1 MAENYGLLYTGSKS
15 RIAHWVIDNLP
26 RGRVLIDA
34 FAGGCAITHRA
45 LLSQKWQTIIAN
57 DINGKYP
64 QLFLD
69 AIHGR
74 YRDEKR
80 WISRQDFE
88 RLKSKDA
95 FVACCWSY
103 GNNLQYYMYSKAIEP
118 YKRALHYA
126 IVFDDFAP
134 MQELMPE
141 VAQAVRDAIHWIPNT
156 HDRRITAQNVIV
168 KTLKRLTDDNFA
180 HPIIQSNPLYQT
192 IRHTSR
198 NTPRPQSLQSLERLE
213 RLQSL
218 QSPERLERLERLQSL
233 ESLQSLE
240 RLERLQ
246 SLKSLV
252 CMERLQSLESLVFME
267 RLQSLERLERMQVTS
282 LSYDKIDI
290 PDGAVVYCDP
300 PYHACDKRLYESTA
314 KAFDHCTFYDWCV
327 SVSKT
332 NPIFISA
339 YSIEDDRFEVVAE
352 KQKTTSM
359 SWKTA
364 FNVTERLYTVKK

>member
-1 MAENYGLLYTGSKS
+1 MVENYGLPYTGSKS

-26 RGRVLIDA
+26 SGRVLIDA

-45 LLSQKWQTIIAN
+45 LLSQKWQTVIAN

-64 QLFLD
+64 QLFAD
-69 AIHGR
+69 AMHGQ

-80 WISRQDFE
+80 WISREDFE
-88 RLKSKDA
+88 RLKEKNA
-95 FVACCWSY
+95 FVACCWSF
-103 GNNLQYYMYSKAIEP
+103 GNNVRSYMYSRAIEP

-141 VAQAVRDAIHWIPNT
+141 VAQAVHDALQGQNNL

-213 RLQSL
+213 RPQI
-218 QSPERLERLERLQSL
+218 LERLERLQSL
-233 ESLQSLE
+233 EHMERLQSLE

-246 SLKSLV
+246 SL
-252 CMERLQSLESLVFME
+252 ERLQ
-267 RLQSLERLERMQVTS
+267 VTA
-282 LSYDKIDI
+282 LSYDEIDI

-300 PYHACDKRLYESTA
+300 PYHACNKSLYDGTA
-314 KAFDHCTFYDWCV
+314 KAFDHNAFYDWCV

-332 NPIFISA
+332 NPIFISE

-352 KQKTTSM
+352 KQKMNSM
-359 SWKTA
+359 SSKKS
-364 FNVTERLYTVKK
+364 FVVTERLYTVKK

>member
-1 MAENYGLLYTGSKS
+1 MAENYGLPYAGSKS
-15 RIAHWVIDNLP
+15 RIAHWVIDHLP

-74 YRDEKR
+74 YRDERR
-80 WISRQDFE
+80 WISREDFE
-88 RLKSKDA
+88 LLNEKDA
-95 FVACCWSY
+95 FVSCCWSF
-103 GNNLQYYMYSKAIEP
+103 GNKLRSYMYSPAIEP

-134 MQELMPE
+134 MQELTPE
-141 VAQAVRDAIHWIPNT
+141 VAQAVHDALQGRNNL

-168 KTLKRLTDDNFA
+168 KTLKRLTGDNFA
-180 HPIIQSNPLYQT
+180 HPII
-192 IRHTSR
+192 RHAR
-198 NTPRPQSLQSLERLE
+198 LQSLERLE
-213 RLQSL
+213 RLES
-218 QSPERLERLERLQSL
+218 LERLERV
-233 ESLQSLE
+233 QSLE
-240 RLERLQ
+240 RLEI
-246 SLKSLV
+246 
-252 CMERLQSLESLVFME
+252 
-267 RLQSLERLERMQVTS
+267 LERLQVTS
-282 LSYDKIDI
+282 LSYDEIDI

-300 PYHACDKRLYESTA
+300 PYHACDKSLYGGTA
-314 KAFDHCTFYDWCV
+314 KAFDHNAFYDWCV

-332 NPIFISA
+332 NPIFISEH
-339 YSIEDDRFEVVAE
+339 SIEDDRFEVVAE
-352 KQKTTSM
+352 KQKMTSM
-359 SWKTA
+359 SPKTA

>member
-1 MAENYGLLYTGSKS
+1 MVENYGLPYTGSKS

-26 RGRVLIDA
+26 SGRVLIDA

-45 LLSQKWQTIIAN
+45 LLSQKWQTVIAN

-64 QLFLD
+64 QLFAD
-69 AIHGR
+69 AMHGQYR
-74 YRDEKR
+74 YEKR
-80 WISRQDFE
+80 WISREDFE
-88 RLKSKDA
+88 RLKEKNA
-95 FVACCWSY
+95 FVACCWSF
-103 GNNLQYYMYSKAIEP
+103 GNNVRHYMYSKAIEP

-141 VAQAVRDAIHWIPNT
+141 VAQAVHDALQGQNNL

-168 KTLKRLTDDNFA
+168 KTLKRITDDNYA
-180 HPIIQSNPLYQT
+180 HPVIQNNPLYQT
-192 IRHTSR
+192 IRHTSK
-198 NTPRPQSLQSLERLE
+198 NTPSLQSLQSLQSLERLE
-213 RLQSL
+213 RVQSL
-218 QSPERLERLERLQSL
+218 ERMQSL
-233 ESLQSLE
+233 ESL
-240 RLERLQ
+240 
-246 SLKSLV
+246 
-252 CMERLQSLESLVFME
+252 
-267 RLQSLERLERMQVTS
+267 QVTS
-282 LSYDKIDI
+282 LSYDEIDI

-300 PYHACDKRLYESTA
+300 PYHACDKRLYDGTA
-314 KAFDHCTFYDWCV
+314 KAFDHNAFYDWCV

-332 NPIFISA
+332 NPIFISE

-352 KQKTTSM
+352 KQKMTYM

>member
-1 MAENYGLLYTGSKS
+1 MVENYGLPYTGSKS
-15 RIAHWVIDNLP
+15 RIAHWVIDHLP

-95 FVACCWSY
+95 FVACCWSF
-103 GNNLQYYMYSKAIEP
+103 GNDLRVYMYSKAIEP

-141 VAQAVRDAIHWIPNT
+141 VAQAVRDAIHWIQNT

-198 NTPRPQSLQSLERLE
+198 NTLSLKNLESLESLERME
-213 RLQSL
+213 RMESLKSLQSL
-218 QSPERLERLERLQSL
+218 QS
-233 ESLQSLE
+233 
-240 RLERLQ
+240 
-246 SLKSLV
+246 
-252 CMERLQSLESLVFME
+252 
-267 RLQSLERLERMQVTS
+267 LERMQVTS

-300 PYHACDKRLYESTA
+300 PYHACDKSLYESTA
-314 KAFDHCTFYDWCV
+314 KAFDHCAFYDWCV

-332 NPIFISA
+332 NPIFISE

-352 KQKTTSM
+352 KQKMTYISNVK
-359 SWKTA
+359 SSI
-364 FNVTERLYTVKK
+364 VTERLYTVKK

>member
-1 MAENYGLLYTGSKS
+1 MAENYGLPYTGSKS
-15 RIAHWVIDNLP
+15 RVARWVIDNLP

-95 FVACCWSY
+95 FVACCWSF
-103 GNNLQYYMYSKAIEP
+103 GNNLQDYMYSKAIEP

-198 NTPRPQSLQSLERLE
+198 NTPRPQSLKSLESLERLE
-213 RLQSL
+213 RMQS
-218 QSPERLERLERLQSL
+218 LERLQS
-233 ESLQSLE
+233 
-240 RLERLQ
+240 
-246 SLKSLV
+246 
-252 CMERLQSLESLVFME
+252 
-267 RLQSLERLERMQVTS
+267 LERMQVTS
-282 LSYDKIDI
+282 LSYAEIDI
-290 PDGAVVYCDP
+290 PADAVVYCDP
-300 PYHACDKRLYESTA
+300 PYHACKGHLYEGTA
-314 KAFDHCTFYDWCV
+314 RFDHNAFYDWCV
-327 SVSKT
+327 RVSKT
-332 NPIFISA
+332 NPIFISE

-352 KQKTTSM
+352 KQKMTSM
-359 SWKTA
+359 SSKTS

>member
-1 MAENYGLLYTGSKS
+1 MAKNYGLPYTGSKS
-15 RIAHWVIDNLP
+15 KIAHWVVDNLP
-26 RGRVLIDA
+26 CGRVLIDA

-80 WISRQDFE
+80 WISREDFE
-88 RLKSKDA
+88 RLKSQDA
-95 FVACCWSY
+95 FVACCWSF
-103 GNNLQYYMYSKAIEP
+103 GNNLRNYMYSQAIEP

-126 IVFDDFAP
+126 IVFNDFEP

-141 VAQAVRDAIHWIPNT
+141 VAQAVHDALQGQNNL

-168 KTLKRLTDDNFA
+168 KTLKRITDDNFA
-180 HPIIQSNPLYQT
+180 HPVIQNNPLYQT

-198 NTPRPQSLQSLERLE
+198 NTPSLNGLESLERLE
-213 RLQSL
+213 I
-218 QSPERLERLERLQSL
+218 LECL
-233 ESLQSLE
+233 
-240 RLERLQ
+240 
-246 SLKSLV
+246 
-252 CMERLQSLESLVFME
+252 
-267 RLQSLERLERMQVTS
+267 QVTS
-282 LSYDKIDI
+282 LSYDEIDI

-300 PYHACDKRLYESTA
+300 PYHACNKSLYDGTA
-314 KAFDHCTFYDWCV
+314 KAFDHNAFYDWCV

-332 NPIFISA
+332 NPIFISE

-352 KQKTTSM
+352 KQKMTSM

>member
-1 MAENYGLLYTGSKS
+1 MVENYGLPYSGSKS
-15 RIAHWVIDNLP
+15 RIAHWVIYNLP

-45 LLSQKWQTIIAN
+45 LLSQKWQIIIAN

-95 FVACCWSY
+95 FVACCWSF
-103 GNNLQYYMYSKAIEP
+103 GNSLQGYMYSRGIEP

-134 MQELMPE
+134 MQELMQELMPE
-141 VAQAVRDAIHWIPNT
+141 VAQAVHDALQGQNNL

-168 KTLKRLTDDNFA
+168 KTLKRITDDNFA
-180 HPIIQSNPLYQT
+180 HQIIQSNPLYQT
-192 IRHTSR
+192 IRHTSN
-198 NTPRPQSLQSLERLE
+198 NTPILQSLN
-213 RLQSL
+213 S
-218 QSPERLERLERLQSL
+218 LERLQSL
-233 ESLQSLE
+233 ESLERVQSLE
-240 RLERLQ
+240 RL
-246 SLKSLV
+246 
-252 CMERLQSLESLVFME
+252 
-267 RLQSLERLERMQVTS
+267 QVTS
-282 LSYDKIDI
+282 LSYDEIDI

-300 PYHACDKRLYESTA
+300 PYHACDKTLYEGTA
-314 KAFDHCTFYDWCV
+314 KEFDHNAFYDWCV
-327 SVSKT
+327 RVSKT
-332 NPIFISA
+332 NPIFISE

-352 KQKTTSM
+352 KQKMTYMSQKTS
-359 SWKTA
+359 

>member
-1 MAENYGLLYTGSKS
+1 MVENYGLPYTGSKS

-26 RGRVLIDA
+26 SGRVLIDA

-45 LLSQKWQTIIAN
+45 LLSQKWQTVIAN

-64 QLFLD
+64 QLFAD
-69 AIHGR
+69 AMHGQ

-80 WISRQDFE
+80 WISREDFE

-95 FVACCWSY
+95 FVACCWSF
-103 GNNLQYYMYSKAIEP
+103 GNKLKCYMYSKAIEP

-141 VAQAVRDAIHWIPNT
+141 VAQAVHDALQGQNNL

-168 KTLKRLTDDNFA
+168 KTLKRITDDNFA
-180 HPIIQSNPLYQT
+180 HPVIQNNPLYQT

-198 NTPRPQSLQSLERLE
+198 NTPSLNGLESMERLERVQILESLESVQSLERL
-213 RLQSL
+213 
-218 QSPERLERLERLQSL
+218 
-233 ESLQSLE
+233 
-240 RLERLQ
+240 
-246 SLKSLV
+246 
-252 CMERLQSLESLVFME
+252 
-267 RLQSLERLERMQVTS
+267 QVTS
-282 LSYDKIDI
+282 LSYDEIDI

-300 PYHACDKRLYESTA
+300 PYHACDKSLYDGTA
-314 KAFDHCTFYDWCV
+314 KAFDHNAFYDWCV

-332 NPIFISA
+332 NPIFISE

-352 KQKTTSM
+352 KQKMTYM
-359 SWKTA
+359 SSKKS
-364 FNVTERLYTVKK
+364 FIVTERIYTVKK

>member
-1 MAENYGLLYTGSKS
+1 MVENYGLPYTGSKS

-26 RGRVLIDA
+26 SGRVLIDA

-45 LLSQKWQTIIAN
+45 LLSQKWQTVIAN

-64 QLFLD
+64 QLFAD
-69 AIHGR
+69 AMHGQ

-80 WISRQDFE
+80 WISREDFE
-88 RLKSKDA
+88 RLKEKNA
-95 FVACCWSY
+95 FVACCWSF
-103 GNNLQYYMYSKAIEP
+103 GNNVRNYMYSQAIEP

-141 VAQAVRDAIHWIPNT
+141 VAQAVHDALQGQNNL

-168 KTLKRLTDDNFA
+168 KTLKRITDDNFA
-180 HPIIQSNPLYQT
+180 HPVIQNNPLYQT

-198 NTPRPQSLQSLERLE
+198 NTPSLQSLESLERLE
-213 RLQSL
+213 RVQI
-218 QSPERLERLERLQSL
+218 LERLERLQSL
-233 ESLQSLE
+233 ESL
-240 RLERLQ
+240 
-246 SLKSLV
+246 
-252 CMERLQSLESLVFME
+252 ERLQSLESL
-267 RLQSLERLERMQVTS
+267 QVTS
-282 LSYDKIDI
+282 LSYDEIDI

-300 PYHACDKRLYESTA
+300 PYHACNKSLYDGTA
-314 KAFDHCTFYDWCV
+314 KAFDHNAFYDWCV

-332 NPIFISA
+332 NPIFISE

-352 KQKTTSM
+352 KQKMTSM